1 MSINIAKE
9 NANIGKIIYQW
20 KIKEYEQYEQGR
32 TWYLMMGIATLLLM
46 VFGVWTAN
54 YLFVLVVALFAI
66 IMYLHGMQEPI
77 ELSFAITETG
87 IVLGNK
93 YYRYSELVNFWVI
106 YNPPEVKTLYFS
118 LNKTVKHRL
127 QVSLDNY
134 DPRPIRDYLSQ
145 YLEEDLEQEEEPLSD
160 RFARLF
166 RLG

>member
-1 MSINIAKE
+1 MPINIAKE
-9 NANIGKIIYQW
+9 DANIGKVIYQW
-20 KIKEYEQYEQGR
+20 KIKEYEQYERGK
-32 TWYLMMGIATLLLM
+32 TWYLVMVAVALLLM

-77 ELSFAITETG
+77 ELFFAITETG

-93 YYRYSELVNFWVI
+93 YYRYSELANFWVI

-118 LNKTVKHRL
+118 LNKMVKHRL

-134 DPRPIRDYLSQ
+134 DPRPIRDYLGQ

>member
-1 MSINIAKE
+1 
-9 NANIGKIIYQW
+9 
-20 KIKEYEQYEQGR
+20 
-32 TWYLMMGIATLLLM
+32 
-46 VFGVWTAN
+46 
-54 YLFVLVVALFAI
+54 
-66 IMYLHGMQEPI
+66 MQEPI
-77 ELSFAITETG
+77 ELFFAITETG

-93 YYRYSELVNFWVI
+93 YYRYSELANFWVI

-118 LNKTVKHRL
+118 LNKMVKHRL

-134 DPRPIRDYLSQ
+134 DPRPIRDYLGQ